1 MLSPMPDDAPVIRIV
16 LPSRRLPI
24 AVAIECLDRT
34 LRNCWM
40 YGVLAILP
48 WKSGKKELAT
58 RNLFGII
65 SLKQKPPYSQAN
77 SARYHSQVY
86 SLAIDL
92 SHTGNILTAG
102 FHIYW
107 SEVEHSFASC
117 RISKT
122 RTIAKSLGRSC
133 GPTVDKPDFQLTCLG
148 FIFYPSYCRS
158 EWLSFDIVLKKL
170 VQNFNTL
177 DIYIYLFFFYSNKIC
192 KLLLIK
198 LIYFRYCFEYIYICL

>member
-1 MLSPMPDDAPVIRIV
+1 M
-16 LPSRRLPI
+16 
-24 AVAIECLDRT
+24 
-34 LRNCWM
+34 
-40 YGVLAILP
+40 
-48 WKSGKKELAT
+48 AT

-65 SLKQKPPYSQAN
+65 SLKQKLPYSQAN

-86 SLAIDL
+86 SLAMDL

-102 FHIYW
+102 FYIYW

-117 RISKT
+117 RIYKT
-122 RTIAKSLGRSC
+122 RTIAKPLGRSC

-158 EWLSFDIVLKKL
+158 EWLSFDIVLKRL
-170 VQNFNTL
+170 VQNLNTL
-177 DIYIYLFFFYSNKIC
+177 DTYIYLFFFNSTKIF

-198 LIYFRYCFEYIYICL
+198 INYYIISNIYYKMFYINIIHIYIFKIIFKKGLF